1 MKRLTWYSYMVSLAL
16 AILTVSCNSEAPNSN
31 KQEVKAM
38 DSLSNELEKTNKDL
52 DEQTKKVEVSLE
64 KIDKEFNTSK

>member
-1 MKRLTWYSYMVSLAL
+1 MKLLKLYPYMFSLVFV
-16 AILTVSCNSEAPNSN
+16 ILTASCNSEPPNTD

-38 DSLSNELEKTNKDL
+38 DSLSTELEKTNKDL
-52 DEQTKKVEVSLE
+52 DEQAKKVEASLE